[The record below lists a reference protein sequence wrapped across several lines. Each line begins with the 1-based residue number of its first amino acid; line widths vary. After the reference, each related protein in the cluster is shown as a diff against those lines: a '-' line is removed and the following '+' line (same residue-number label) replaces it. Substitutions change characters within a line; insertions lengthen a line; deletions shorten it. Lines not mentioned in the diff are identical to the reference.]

1 MSRPADPAPQLT
13 DEERFR
19 DLFENANDVFYTLD
33 LESRIT
39 GLNRRA
45 EVVLGYTREEAIGK
59 SAADIVPTEYRPL
72 MQEALRQKLAGGES
86 PTVYEIEMVRKD
98 GNRVR
103 LEVSSRLIV
112 RDGVPVGV
120 QGVARDITDRKRAE
134 QAVLEREAEL
144 RATREQLQLITDN
157 MSAPI
162 TRCSRDLRYVWVSK
176 PYARWLGRPPEEI
189 AGRLIVDV
197 IGAEGL
203 ASIQRYIDRVLAGEQ
218 VRYEDVVNFRGLGQR
233 WLRAVY
239 TPTLDA
245 AGTPDGWVA
254 VVDDVTE
261 QKRAEEALRQADR
274 RKDEFLAILAHE
286 LRNPLAPIRNALHY
300 LQLRHDDEKGVE
312 RVREIMNRQVSHL
325 TRLIDDLLD
334 LSRINRGKL
343 VLKPEKVDLARL
355 TLITSEDQRPAMEAA
370 GLQLDLQLPQ
380 TPVWTSADPT
390 RLNQILDNLL
400 ENARKFTDPGG
411 RVTVRLSVGTDHAEA
426 MLSVCDT
433 GIGIESARLPGVFDV
448 FSHADRNLD
457 RSRGGL
463 GLGLAI
469 VRGLVELH
477 RGRIEVHSEGRGQ
490 GTEFVIRLPLQV
502 SDAPMEARVDS
513 PNPRARGLRVLIIE
527 DHRDV
532 AESLRM
538 VLELCGCHVWVAFC
552 GREGLELAQRLKP
565 DVAVCD
571 LGLPGMDG
579 FAIASALRQ
588 DPATAS
594 VRLIAVSGYGQEQD
608 RRRAKEAGFD
618 EHFTKPV
625 DPKELLARLEGA

>member
-1 MSRPADPAPQLT
+1 
-13 DEERFR
+13 
-19 DLFENANDVFYTLD
+19 
-33 LESRIT
+33 
-39 GLNRRA
+39 
-45 EVVLGYTREEAIGK
+45 
-59 SAADIVPTEYRPL
+59 
-72 MQEALRQKLAGGES
+72 
-86 PTVYEIEMVRKD
+86 
-98 GNRVR
+98 
-103 LEVSSRLIV
+103 
-112 RDGVPVGV
+112 
-120 QGVARDITDRKRAE
+120 
-134 QAVLEREAEL
+134 
-144 RATREQLQLITDN
+144 
-157 MSAPI
+157 
-162 TRCSRDLRYVWVSK
+162 
-176 PYARWLGRPPEEI
+176 
-189 AGRLIVDV
+189 VDV

-203 ASIQRYIDRVLAGEQ
+203 ESIQRYIDRVLAGEQ

-245 AGTPDGWVA
+245 TGTPDGWVA

-261 QKRAEEALRQADR
+261 QKRAEEALREVDR
-274 RKDEFLAILAHE
+274 RKDEFLAVLAHE
-286 LRNPLAPIRNALHY
+286 LRNPLAPIRNAIHY

-312 RVREIMNRQVSHL
+312 RVREIMSRQVSHL
-325 TRLIDDLLD
+325 SRLIDDLLD

-355 TLITSEDQRPAMEAA
+355 TSITSEDQRPAIEAA
-370 GLQLDLQLPQ
+370 GLQLELRLPE
-380 TPVWTSADPT
+380 TPIWTSADPT

-411 RVTVRLSVGTDHAEA
+411 RVTVRLSVGTDRAEA
-426 MLSVCDT
+426 VLSVCDT
-433 GIGIESARLPGVFDV
+433 GIGVESARLPGLFDV
-448 FSHADRNLD
+448 FSHADRTLD

-477 RGRIEVHSEGRGQ
+477 RGRIEVRSEGRGQ
-490 GTEFVIRLPLQV
+490 GTEFLIRLPLQV
-502 SDAPMEARVDS
+502 SDAPIEARADC
-513 PNPRARGLRVLIIE
+513 PNPRANGLRVLIIE

-552 GREGLELAQRLKP
+552 GKEGLELAQRLKP

-588 DPATAS
+588 APATAG

-625 DPKELLARLEGA
+625 DPKELLARLKGT

>member
-1 MSRPADPAPQLT
+1 MT

-19 DLFENANDVFYTLD
+19 DLFENANDVFYTHD
-33 LESRIT
+33 LEGRIT
-39 GLNRRA
+39 ALNRRA

-59 SAADIVPTEYRPL
+59 KAADIVPPEYLPL
-72 MQEALRQKLAGGES
+72 MQDALRQKLAGGES
-86 PTVYEIEMVRKD
+86 PTVYEIEMIRKD
-98 GNRVR
+98 GKPVR

-176 PYARWLGRPPEEI
+176 PYARWMGRSPEEI

-197 IGAEGL
+197 IGVEGL
-203 ASIQRYIDRVLAGEQ
+203 ASIQGYIDRVLAGEQ
-218 VRYEDVVNFRGLGQR
+218 VRYEDQVNFRDLGQR

-239 TPTLDA
+239 TPTLDPS
-245 AGTPDGWVA
+245 GTPDGWVA
-254 VVDDVTE
+254 VVDDFTE
-261 QKRAEEALRQADR
+261 QKHAEEALRQADR
-274 RKDEFLAILAHE
+274 RKDEFLAVLAHE

-343 VLKPEKVDLARL
+343 VLKPEMVDLARL
-355 TLITSEDQRPAMEAA
+355 TLLTSEDQRPAIEAA
-370 GLQLDLQLPQ
+370 GLQLDVQLPQ
-380 TPVWTSADPT
+380 SAVWTSSDPT
-390 RLNQILDNLL
+390 RLNQILYNLL

-411 RVTVRLSVGTDHAEA
+411 RVTVRLSVGTNQPEA
-426 MLSVCDT
+426 VLSVGDT
-433 GIGIESARLPGVFDV
+433 GVGVESERIPELFDV
-448 FSHADRNLD
+448 FSHADRNPD

-477 RGRIEVHSEGRGQ
+477 GGHVQVRSEGKGE

-502 SDAPMEARVDS
+502 SDAVIDARVEG
-513 PNPRARGLRVLIIE
+513 PEPRAKGLRVLIIE
-527 DHRDV
+527 DHRDI

-538 VLELCGCHVWVAFC
+538 VLELCGCQVWVALC
-552 GREGLELAQRLKP
+552 GNEGLELARRLKP

-579 FAIASALRQ
+579 FAVASALRQ
-588 DPATAS
+588 HPDTAG

-608 RRRAKEAGFD
+608 RRRAKEVGFD

-625 DPKELLARLEGA
+625 DPKDLLAKLKGA